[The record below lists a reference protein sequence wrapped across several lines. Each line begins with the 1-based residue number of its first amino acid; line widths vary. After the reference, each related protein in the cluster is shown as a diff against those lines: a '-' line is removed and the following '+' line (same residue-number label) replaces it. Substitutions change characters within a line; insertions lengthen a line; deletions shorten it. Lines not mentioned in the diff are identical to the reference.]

1 MRFMKRSLVK
11 IAAIGSVS
19 IIGGLAF
26 ASPVSANSFGPT
38 DYGTYGKAKVS
49 YDDYNNLLCVGSTNP
64 SGTLFY
70 FGPRDRKPG
79 PSSFRDIKNG
89 ETRCFSLAEAEED
102 TPYHYN
108 VFDVQR
114 MLWGGA
120 IDAHFDS

>member
-79 PSSFRDIKNG
+79 PSSFSDIKN
-89 ETRCFSLAEAEED
+89 AEED